1 MEKRSEAQRIAVIEP
16 CVMTETAL
24 RFILNDRYNENSS
37 IHFFKD
43 VQSLTQTMNIRQVT
57 AIIFSLSGHRQL
69 RLESLLF
76 FQEALIPIQIF
87 CELFWRIAEQSVT

>member
-43 VQSLTQTMNIRQVT
+43 VQS
-57 AIIFSLSGHRQL
+57 
-69 RLESLLF
+69 
-76 FQEALIPIQIF
+76 
-87 CELFWRIAEQSVT
+87 

>member
-1 MEKRSEAQRIAVIEP
+1 MEKRNEAQRIAVIEQ

-24 RFILNDRYNENSS
+24 RFILNDRYNENSGV
-37 IHFFKD
+37 HFFKD
-43 VQSLTQTMNIRQVT
+43 VQSLTQTMNIRHVT

-76 FQEALIPIQIF
+76 FRRLLIPIRIF
-87 CELFWRIAEQSVT
+87 CELFWRIAEKSVT

>member
-76 FQEALIPIQIF
+76 SGGCLYPSKYSANYSGE
-87 CELFWRIAEQSVT
+87 